1 MIKEIWKNI
10 PNYEGYYQASN
21 LGRIKS
27 IERDI
32 LNRGKFPFKS
42 KEKILKPQ
50 NDTRGYSCLNLFK
63 NGKRKNIKVH
73 KLIAM
78 TFLNHIPN
86 GKYDIVVDHINNDKL
101 DNRVENLQ
109 LISNRENTTKIARG
123 KSKYIGVIWQKKL
136 NKWGARI
143 RIEGKSIYL
152 GVFDCEIQA
161 SEAYQNALKMY
172 NNNDLSFMESKR
184 KRNKLTKK

>member
-1 MIKEIWKNI
+1 MIKEIWKDI

-21 LGRIKS
+21 MGRIKS

-50 NDTRGYSCLNLFK
+50 NDTHGYYYLNLFK

-86 GKYDIVVDHINNDKL
+86 GKYDIVVDHINNNPS

-109 LISNRENTTKIARG
+109 LITNRENTTKIARG
-123 KSKYIGVIWQKKL
+123 KSKYIGVCWDKKN
-136 NKWGARI
+136 NKWKAAIKINGFCKNLGLFN
-143 RIEGKSIYL
+143 IEI
-152 GVFDCEIQA
+152 EA

-184 KRNKLTKK
+184 KRNNCKK